1 MTKSP
6 ITDTQFI
13 AMFNAAENAV
23 DVARTLGITPQA
35 VSKRA
40 QNLRTKGHDVKQF
53 PRGGKRKGS
62 GQKSNGFILKA
73 VQVAFMNEAEWEL
86 YKRTLNTRQRATYA
100 MFHVGNEE

>member
-1 MTKSP
+1 MTMTKSP
-6 ITDTQFI
+6 VIDTEFI

-40 QNLRTKGHDVKQF
+40 QNLRTKGHDIKQF

-62 GQKSNGFILKA
+62 GQKNQGYIRTA
-73 VQVAFMNEAEWEL
+73 VQVAFVDEAEMVRYMKL
-86 YKRTLNTRQRATYA
+86 TTRERAKFA
-100 MFHVGNEE
+100 LAGAK

>member
-6 ITDTQFI
+6 ITDPQFI

-23 DVARTLGITPQA
+23 DVARQLGITPQA

-40 QNLRTKGHDVKQF
+40 QNLRTKGHDMKVF
-53 PRGGKRKGS
+53 PHGGKRKGS

-73 VQVAFMNEAEWEL
+73 VQVAFINEAEIAEYMKL
-86 YKRTLNTRQRATYA
+86 TTRERARFA
-100 MFHVGNEE
+100 LAGAK